1 MVPILQYPRFQNEK
15 ERLLLVILKMME
27 YNG

>member
-1 MVPILQYPRFQNEK
+1 MGPILRYPRFQNEK
-15 ERLLLVILKMME
+15 ERLLLVILEMME